1 VISGIGFE
9 FQKYSE
15 DIKYPHFVFYV
26 REFLEQK
33 YGSEILEKGRL
44 KIYTSIDPVL
54 QDKAEE
60 IVEKYAAQNEARFAA
75 QNAALISL
83 DNETGEI
90 LAMVGGRDYF
100 DEENKG
106 NVNIITSN
114 LQPGS
119 TFKPF
124 VYSMAIDKE
133 IIGTK
138 TPIYDVKTSFPG

>member
-1 VISGIGFE
+1 MFN
-9 FQKYSE
+9 
-15 DIKYPHFVFYV
+15 H
-26 REFLEQK
+26 
-33 YGSEILEKGRL
+33 
-44 KIYTSIDPVL
+44 
-54 QDKAEE
+54 
-60 IVEKYAAQNEARFAA
+60 AA